1 MDRTD
6 WNSSQPGDAARSAD
20 PDYLHSGDEESDT
33 HDRPSKKSDLPPIRD
48 SFDDVSSPMVRQPSR
63 SRPDTS
69 LAFHGRMS
77 ERMSAILFEQIAVER
92 SEIAFKEFY
101 ELLSPKVYSV
111 IFRIVRS
118 EDDALDI
125 LQEVFT
131 HFWNSAPELH
141 KVHTNISAWILLLA
155 RNRAVDETRSYRFR
169 TQHNTE
175 SFDTFEHESLIADT
189 HTPDEKLTDDAAK
202 QEITKAFEVL
212 NDEQKKI
219 MQLVYFSGMTP
230 KAVAESLQISADA
243 VRKTVRSSVEK
254 LRQAMTSEASSSG
267 TLDPLPKKIEKRERV
282 EKKSKPIRAVDPEGP
297 KRESERKKLPELKK
311 VPTEKAAKAEPAVK
325 KATKAE
331 GASRRAMKLHS
342 LLDDLMKNREN
353 VLDTLTIPDRP
364 ANTNLDQE

>member
-6 WNSSQPGDAARSAD
+6 WNSPQSGVAERSVD
-20 PDYLHSGDEESDT
+20 PDYQRSGEDESDGQ
-33 HDRPSKKSDLPPIRD
+33 DRTSEKSDLPPIRD

-63 SRPDTS
+63 SRPDAS

-101 ELLSPKVYSV
+101 ELLAPKVYSV

-141 KVHTNISAWILLLA
+141 KVHSNISAWILLLA

-175 SFDTFEHESLIADT
+175 SFDNFEHESLIADI
-189 HTPDEKLTDDAAK
+189 HTPDEKLTEDAAK
-202 QEITKAFEVL
+202 QEIRRAFEVL

-230 KAVAESLQISADA
+230 KAVAETLNLSPGA
-243 VRKTVRSSVEK
+243 VRKTIRTSVEK
-254 LRQAMTSEASSSG
+254 LRQAMTSEASLSG
-267 TLDPLPKKIEKRERV
+267 TPDSVPKKIDKRERV
-282 EKKSKPIRAVDPEGP
+282 VKKPKPVRTITSAEAETNTLPKVKKTPKEKV
-297 KRESERKKLPELKK
+297 
-311 VPTEKAAKAEPAVK
+311 AKAEPTVK
-325 KATKAE
+325 KSTKAE
-331 GASRRAMKLHS
+331 GISRRAMKLHS

-353 VLDTLTIPDRP
+353 VLNKLTIPDSP
-364 ANTNLDQE
+364 PNTTLDQQ

>member
-6 WNSSQPGDAARSAD
+6 WNSPQHGDAARSAD
-20 PDYLHSGDEESDT
+20 PDYQHSGPEESDG
-33 HDRPSKKSDLPPIRD
+33 HDRPQEKRDLPPIRD

-77 ERMSAILFEQIAVER
+77 ERMSAILFEQIAIER

-101 ELLSPKVYSV
+101 ELLAPKVYSV
-111 IFRIVRS
+111 IFRILRS

-141 KVHTNISAWILLLA
+141 KVHSNISAWILLLA

-175 SFDTFEHESLIADT
+175 SYDDLEHDSLMADT

-230 KAVAESLQISADA
+230 KAVAEALHLSPGA
-243 VRKTVRSSVEK
+243 VRKTIRSSVEK
-254 LRQAMTSEASSSG
+254 LRHAMTSEEPFSG
-267 TLDPLPKKIEKRERV
+267 TPNAALKKIEKRERV
-282 EKKSKPIRAVDPEGP
+282 VKKP
-297 KRESERKKLPELKK
+297 KLVRTITSAEAETNTLPKVKKAPK
-311 VPTEKAAKAEPAVK
+311 EKAAKAEPTVK
-325 KATKAE
+325 KSTKAE
-331 GASRRAMKLHS
+331 GISRRAMKLHS
-342 LLDDLMKNREN
+342 ILDDLMKNREN
-353 VLDTLTIPDRP
+353 VLDKLTIPYSP
-364 ANTNLDQE
+364 TNTNLDQQ